1 MQEFPGFIRI
11 IESVDLILDKD
22 SFDPVQSCDF
32 LYCRS
37 ILAGFMQ
44 DATTLVRY
52 RYIIPR
58 PYLESRTRRF
68 GPSGLASLNWKFAPS
83 TGKRLEPNMP
93 AFVWVGFSHTKFGS
107 DIVAAV
113 GTCCAMRDWL
123 PHMLSKPAFT

>member
-1 MQEFPGFIRI
+1 MQEFPGI

-52 RYIIPR
+52 TRVRRWVTENMQVPII
-58 PYLESRTRRF
+58 ETQHSI
-68 GPSGLASLNWKFAPS
+68 N
-83 TGKRLEPNMP
+83 
-93 AFVWVGFSHTKFGS
+93 
-107 DIVAAV
+107 
-113 GTCCAMRDWL
+113 
-123 PHMLSKPAFT
+123 